1 MRNVL
6 LFVFVL
12 GCFGVR
18 AQASDT
24 TVIKGLELKMKTAVL
39 QHDTATF
46 FDLFAPEAVVN
57 SPANHVATLEMVKGF
72 TRAFEISYSSYDVVT
87 EKIVIVENVAMSMG
101 KEVVVPK
108 DNANH
113 VGKTVTRRFTD
124 IWMKRNGNWKLI
136 GRQATEVAV
145 Q

>member
-1 MRNVL
+1 MRNL
-6 LFVFVL
+6 FLFVFIFSCIGAL
-12 GCFGVR
+12 
-18 AQASDT
+18 AQAPDT
-24 TVIKGLELKMKTAVL
+24 AVIKGLELKMKTAVL
-39 QHDTATF
+39 QGDTTTF
-46 FDLFAPEAVVN
+46 FELFAPEAVVN
-57 SPANHVATLEMVKGF
+57 NPANHVATLEMVKKF
-72 TRAFEISYSSYDVVT
+72 TRAFEISYSSYDVIT
-87 EKIVIVENVAMSMG
+87 EKIVIVENVAISMG

-124 IWMKRNGNWKLI
+124 IWMKRNGSWKLI

>member
-1 MRNVL
+1 MRK
-6 LFVFVL
+6 LFFFVL
-12 GCFGVR
+12 VLGRFSVQ

-24 TVIKGLELKMKTAVL
+24 TVIKDLEERMKTAVL
-39 QHDTATF
+39 KGDTAAF
-46 FDLFAPEAVVN
+46 FNFFAPEAVVN
-57 SPANHVATLEMVKGF
+57 NPANHVATLAMVKQF
-72 TRAFEISYSSYDVVT
+72 TRALQISYSSYDVVI
-87 EKIVIVENVAMSMG
+87 EKIVIVENIAMSMG

-113 VGKTVTRRFTD
+113 LGKTVTRRYTD
-124 IWMKRNGNWKLI
+124 IWMKRNGVWKMI